1 MIVFCKIGLFCK
13 IWKQKKK
20 MTYKI
25 QDMTKNIFCH
35 KKKKMASLC
44 KFLLVLCNIYACIKL
59 CFGNNN
65 QTIYKMM
72 FWKDSKI
79 NHV

>member
-1 MIVFCKIGLFCK
+1 MIFMPYL
-13 IWKQKKK
+13 
-20 MTYKI
+20 
-25 QDMTKNIFCH
+25 
-35 KKKKMASLC
+35 
-44 KFLLVLCNIYACIKL
+44 KL

-79 NHV
+79 MFNFGQSIGLQKLRISNL

>member
-1 MIVFCKIGLFCK
+1 
-13 IWKQKKK
+13 
-20 MTYKI
+20 
-25 QDMTKNIFCH
+25 MTKNIFCH
-35 KKKKMASLC
+35 KKKMASLC
-44 KFLLVLCNIYACIKL
+44 KFLLVLCNIYACIKICFGNMIFMPYLKL

>member
-1 MIVFCKIGLFCK
+1 
-13 IWKQKKK
+13 
-20 MTYKI
+20 
-25 QDMTKNIFCH
+25 
-35 KKKKMASLC
+35 MASLC
-44 KFLLVLCNIYACIKL
+44 KFLLVLCNIYACIKICFGNMIFMPYLKL